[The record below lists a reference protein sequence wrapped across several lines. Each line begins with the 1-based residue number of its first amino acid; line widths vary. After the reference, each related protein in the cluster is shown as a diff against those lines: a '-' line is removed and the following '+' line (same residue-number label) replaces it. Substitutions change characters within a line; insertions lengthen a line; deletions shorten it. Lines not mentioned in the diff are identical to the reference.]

1 MKQLNIYIIEKLKI
15 NKDSKIKKTKHKN
28 VTENM
33 FRRALNNFGE
43 VDLTQLY
50 DEEDLPTIEDYDE
63 TRAVKSLYPLD
74 KGTIYYA
81 YFNKVKGYDC
91 ESLFP
96 WGRMNED
103 DINYIYDYM
112 LEN

>member
-1 MKQLNIYIIEKLKI
+1 MKQLNTYIIEKLKI
-15 NKDSKIKKTKHKN
+15 NKDSKINKSKHKN

-91 ESLFP
+91 ESVFP

-103 DINYIYDYM
+103 DINYIYDYI